1 VHAALAACFELCVS
15 YCGLLL
21 NPDMAGMFPQPPAA
35 LARGSLQLFDEM
47 ATSPDGLPPGF
58 LEEFAVRFE
67 TEGLPEMLAPVIAAL
82 PSMMQR
88 VSPLGD
94 FRRPMS
100 TLCTL
105 VAIKPIAAAVAAHPR
120 WCPPH
125 RANGRAFE
133 DNSVL
138 GPFFACAGL
147 QDVYPPAR
155 PDVRETCFGDRRST
169 GDAEGAVNTLRTTV
183 NQVQDGLYQAVY
195 GMLRHGGDTREA
207 VVRWLAAGVNANAG
221 RSKIQHQPLACAS
234 HGGAANLSAVALRLA
249 APFADPGSRKF
260 MKIDPNYVRSATC
273 KLNLGEVT
281 RVLAAADAVEAGMLP
296 AAQEPAGWS
305 FITECFFLTARALH
319 LGYIKCIAEQTA
331 LPQQIQRRTHQL
343 NDVEGMRASWAS
355 SVSAAGAGPPTP
367 RQHQQF
373 NNRVAELQ
381 MELVDS
387 KDAFAAFEATLQ
399 DPRVLGETMQ
409 FYRLA
414 ATWLIW
420 VATNGQDATGG
431 STLARAAAAAAA
443 AAEEGAAAGAGAGA
457 ATGGAAAGTRG
468 EAAGSSG
475 GDGGDGGASSS
486 GGGLLPLPCPP
497 QFALLPEHL
506 VDDIADFLL
515 YICRFCQQG
524 SRGPLQHERLD
535 EFMSLFV
542 LLLGCPEYVKNP
554 YLRAKFVEVLR
565 HWLPGDPDTP
575 GSRYSPQ
582 MANLFEGH
590 PLALTHLVPAAL
602 RLYVDIEAGGG
613 ANQFYDKFNIRYQIG
628 EICEYLWKV
637 EPHRRA
643 WIQLA
648 RTDTAFY
655 TRFLNMLIN
664 DAIWLLDESLNRLPE
679 VRQFDTDSADAD
691 AWAARPAQERS
702 ERESANQSTVNEL
715 KNDLTLAKVHV
726 RMMGYT
732 SRNIAA
738 PFLTPDMVGR
748 VANMLNYFLKYL
760 AGSKRRALK
769 VKDPE
774 KYGWDPKELLSMIVD
789 VYLSLSAAD
798 VEGVFAAAIA
808 ADGRSYTDQLFTDT
822 ATVLRTLG
830 LKTEHDVSRFE
841 EMAERTRLLA
851 AVAQEEEADLGDIP
865 DEFADPIMCT
875 LMLDPVLLPSGD
887 NMDRPNIMRH
897 LLTDETNPFTRQP
910 LKIADLVTNTALKA
924 RIDAWVVQRR
934 ALAAGGGDEG
944 GVADMEP

>member
-1 VHAALAACFELCVS
+1 MASVQEKLSQTLERVFRITLTDGAGADEGDAPLYLAGLVQELIMEGSEPPLLVTGDNLERVLFARLSAPADQLPPAFLASDPEAAPFKWLVRSYDRCYQETRRTASRDKDFAEKVHAALAACFELCVS

-58 LEEFAVRFE
+58 LEEFAARFE

-414 ATWLIW
+414 
-420 VATNGQDATGG
+420 
-431 STLARAAAAAAA
+431 
-443 AAEEGAAAGAGAGA
+443 
-457 ATGGAAAGTRG
+457 
-468 EAAGSSG
+468 
-475 GDGGDGGASSS
+475 
-486 GGGLLPLPCPP
+486 
-497 QFALLPEHL
+497 
-506 VDDIADFLL
+506 
-515 YICRFCQQG
+515 
-524 SRGPLQHERLD
+524 
-535 EFMSLFV
+535 
-542 LLLGCPEYVKNP
+542 
-554 YLRAKFVEVLR
+554 
-565 HWLPGDPDTP
+565 
-575 GSRYSPQ
+575 
-582 MANLFEGH
+582 
-590 PLALTHLVPAAL
+590 
-602 RLYVDIEAGGG
+602 
-613 ANQFYDKFNIRYQIG
+613 
-628 EICEYLWKV
+628 
-637 EPHRRA
+637 
-643 WIQLA
+643 
-648 RTDTAFY
+648 
-655 TRFLNMLIN
+655 
-664 DAIWLLDESLNRLPE
+664 
-679 VRQFDTDSADAD
+679 
-691 AWAARPAQERS
+691 
-702 ERESANQSTVNEL
+702 
-715 KNDLTLAKVHV
+715 
-726 RMMGYT
+726 
-732 SRNIAA
+732 
-738 PFLTPDMVGR
+738 
-748 VANMLNYFLKYL
+748 
-760 AGSKRRALK
+760 
-769 VKDPE
+769 
-774 KYGWDPKELLSMIVD
+774 
-789 VYLSLSAAD
+789 
-798 VEGVFAAAIA
+798 
-808 ADGRSYTDQLFTDT
+808 
-822 ATVLRTLG
+822 
-830 LKTEHDVSRFE
+830 
-841 EMAERTRLLA
+841 
-851 AVAQEEEADLGDIP
+851 
-865 DEFADPIMCT
+865 
-875 LMLDPVLLPSGD
+875 
-887 NMDRPNIMRH
+887 
-897 LLTDETNPFTRQP
+897 
-910 LKIADLVTNTALKA
+910 
-924 RIDAWVVQRR
+924 
-934 ALAAGGGDEG
+934 
-944 GVADMEP
+944 